1 MVVTGTYSPPVGGKF
16 TGARVVVTGGG
27 RRIGTAIARS
37 FAAQGASIAVV
48 DRLADECDAVADS
61 RTPGMIAA
69 WSAKSPLGRLAEPS
83 DVAGMALFL
92 ASHDADYLTGQA
104 FNVTGGM
111 MMH

>member
-1 MVVTGTYSPPVGGKF
+1 MVVTGTYSPPVGGRF

-27 RRIGTAIARS
+27 RGIAAARS
-37 FAAQGASIAVV
+37 
-48 DRLADECDAVADS
+48 
-61 RTPGMIAA
+61 MIAA
-69 WSAKSPLGRLAEPS
+69 ERGGKIVNMASMGGQLGAAGHAHYAASEAAVIF
-83 DVAGMALFL
+83 VANMALFL

>member
-1 MVVTGTYSPPVGGKF
+1 MVVTGTYSPPVGGRF
-16 TGARVVVTGGG
+16 TGARVVVTGGARG
-27 RRIGTAIARS
+27 IGSAIARS

-48 DRLADECDAVADS
+48 DRLADECGAIADEVS
-61 RTPGMIAA
+61 GI
-69 WSAKSPLGRLAEPS
+69 AEPS
-83 DVAGMALFL
+83 DVASMALFL